1 MPHVLRRCAGHV
13 ESHSARR
20 RSEPGSAVA
29 QRAGVVT
36 CALHGIAPCPLC
48 DGPLTR
54 EQIAAH
60 PHSYACLDC
69 RRESSVEDVTESGGH
84 CAACGSTNVI
94 ALAPHRPVPPGRRA
108 SRFNMAVD
116 RDGTPLPFSPD
127 EVHQISEKA
136 LEDGHVMAAVI
147 RLPTGDLSVQ
157 VFGPPSQELVDILEQ
172 TAKAYKRVLKGQ

>member
-1 MPHVLRRCAGHV
+1 M
-13 ESHSARR
+13 ARW
-20 RSEPGSAVA
+20 
-29 QRAGVVT
+29 AGVVT

-69 RRESSVEDVTESGGH
+69 RRELPVEDVTESGGY
-84 CAACGSTNVI
+84 CGACGSTNLI
-94 ALAPHRPVPPGRRA
+94 PLAPHRPPPPSRRA

-116 RDGTPLPFSPD
+116 GAGNTLPFTPD
-127 EVHQISEKA
+127 EVTRISEKA
-136 LEDGHVMAAVI
+136 LQDGDVMAAII

-157 VFGPPSQELVDILEQ
+157 VFGPPSQALVDILEQ

>member
-1 MPHVLRRCAGHV
+1 M
-13 ESHSARR
+13 AR
-20 RSEPGSAVA
+20 
-29 QRAGVVT
+29 RAGVVT

-54 EQIAAH
+54 EQIAAN

-69 RRESSVEDVTESGGH
+69 RRELSVEDVTESGGH
-84 CAACGSTNVI
+84 CGACGSTNLI
-94 ALAPHRPVPPGRRA
+94 PLAPHRPVPPGRRA

-136 LEDGHVMAAVI
+136 LEDGHVMAAI
-147 RLPTGDLSVQ
+147 LRLPSGDLSVQ

-172 TAKAYKRVLKGQ
+172 TAKAYKRVLRGQ